1 MENGY
6 LILLSYD
13 SHTQIVEIQH
23 EDISVVGLHVVK
35 RGKTRSKSW
44 NLLSLPRSTEIFFG
58 ITL

>member
-35 RGKTRSKSW
+35 RGKRKCWDQSAA
-44 NLLSLPRSTEIFFG
+44 
-58 ITL
+58 